1 MEYVVRQEYAEEHAE
16 KVKNKNNINYV
27 YFFKFIIYYLLF
39 IIYYKVSLYNSS
51 VRALASVALTNRG
64 IQKYGTI

>member
-27 YFFKFIIYYLLF
+27 YFFNLLF

>member
-1 MEYVVRQEYAEEHAE
+1 MEYVVWQAYAEEHAE

-27 YFFKFIIYYLLF
+27 YFFKF